1 MTGVLVD
8 PAFANTMPP
17 QQGVLPPA
25 PQGAPDPYA
34 AILNALQTPDQ
45 QLHQFAKQH
54 IVQAALS
61 ALGGALTDAAAG
73 IRGQPS
79 NASAANMQN
88 LYARAAQPLQ
98 LMQQAAQ
105 TEGMRNFYQSL
116 GPQDRAAFMSDPQ
129 GFTAQYIKNNQLV
142 KTAGGEQLQNQQTQ
156 TLQTPVIT
164 PPAPGPVA
172 SVTGP
177 TSFQALGSVPE
188 GHTLGVNQNYDYT
201 QPQVAASPQIPIIG
215 QNGQPTG
222 QTAPT
227 RPAAYPSSAQG
238 PKSGGPMTQA
248 EIDSY
253 NQPPGTTGF
262 WDANHNPSF
271 IPPQLTEKDWNTQ
284 ADTGYV
290 NNDQHKDAVGRAQ
303 ALTAVGNILST
314 LPPGALSSQA
324 LLNGFVMSQTS
335 RENPTRPATIEQLLT
350 RMGVPEQAFSTLTG
364 LSSVRGQQIT
374 PENIKNMYRSI
385 YEETAPRVDTDSKLL
400 APIVSDAQRYHFN
413 ATPYVGMHPQ
423 LPDVPS
429 FARDA
434 LPDPKSRKVGQVV
447 WGAKGP
453 AKWNGQKWTLIGQ

>member
-116 GPQDRAAFMSDPQ
+116 GRQDRAAFLSDPQ

-222 QTAPT
+222 QTAPAP
-227 RPAAYPSSAQG
+227 PAAYPSSAQG
-238 PKSGGPMTQA
+238 PKSGRPMTA
-248 EIDSY
+248 EEMAPY
-253 NQPPGTTGF
+253 HQPPGTVGF
-262 WDANHNPSF
+262 WKADGTPDF
-271 IPPQLTEKDWNTQ
+271 TPPDITAGDFYKLGE
-284 ADTGYV
+284 AYSGSA
-290 NNDQHKDAVGRAQ
+290 QHLDAVSRAQ
-303 ALTAVGNILST
+303 SLSAVGSIISR
-314 LPPGALSSQA
+314 LPPGALQSQA
-324 LLNGFVMSQTS
+324 ALNTYLTS
-335 RENPTRPATIEQLLT
+335 LTSKENPVRPATTEELLK
-350 RMGVPEQAFSTLTG
+350 RMGLPDAAY
-364 LSSVRGQQIT
+364 QQIT
-374 PENIKNMYRSI
+374 GLGPAGQTPTPTNIRDLYRAA
-385 YEETAPRVDTDSKLL
+385 YLEAAPRVQADEKLL
-400 APIVSDAQRYHFN
+400 GPIDDAAAKHPYYDASRYHQ
-413 ATPYVGMHPQ
+413 MHPQ
-423 LPDVPS
+423 LPDVPA

-434 LPDPKSRKVGQVV
+434 LPNLHARTPGLTV